1 MIESRL
7 RRLET
12 LLSRLAAVV
21 RGRTAPPP
29 RRLQTAHD
37 VLALLHEQVEA
48 LRAATWVATVE
59 KARAVGYLASL
70 ARQAIETADLAARLD
85 QLEATLKATNGAA
98 KR

>member
-7 RRLET
+7 RRMEA
-12 LLSRLAAVV
+12 LLSRLAAAV

-29 RRLQTAHD
+29 RPLQTAHD
-37 VLALLHEQVEA
+37 VLALLHEQIEA
-48 LRAATWVATVE
+48 LRAATWLGPVE

-70 ARQAIETADLAARLD
+70 ARQAIETHDLAVRLEK
-85 QLEATLKATNGAA
+85 LEAALNPSTGDA